1 MSGITI
7 NVNPIIFQVGALSVR
22 WYSLFIIVAIL
33 AATWM
38 ATKEARRVGLD
49 EGKIGTLAVW
59 AIVVGF
65 IGARLFHVL
74 DRFDYY
80 ASNPA
85 EILAIHKGG
94 LAIWGG
100 LASGAVAG
108 LVYAKVK
115 GLPIARTV
123 DVAAVSML
131 AGQIIGRL
139 GCIVNG
145 DAYGGPT
152 SLPWGF
158 IYVNAGA
165 MIPDALKGIP
175 THPYPVYEMLWD
187 GALLLGLW
195 LWRKRARPDGMLFL
209 TYAAVYALGRFTLTF
224 VRQERE
230 VLFGLQQAQ
239 VIAVAL
245 MAVAVPWMVWL
256 WRRAAVAPAA
266 VPAPTGSAKR
276 AIGRARKGQ
285 RHRA

>member
-7 NVNPIIFQVGALSVR
+7 NVNPVLLQLGGLSVR
-22 WYSLFIIVAIL
+22 WYSLFIIVAL
-33 AATWM
+33 VVAVWL

-49 EGKIGTLAVW
+49 EGKIGTLTVW

-74 DRFDYY
+74 DRIDYY
-80 ASNPA
+80 AAVPG

-108 LVYAKVK
+108 VVYAKVK
-115 GLPIARTV
+115 KLPIARTV

-158 IYVNAGA
+158 IYLNPGA
-165 MIPDALKGIP
+165 MIPESLKGIP

-187 GALLLGLW
+187 GARLLGLW
-195 LWRKRARPDGMLFL
+195 LWRKRARPAGALFL
-209 TYAAVYALGRFTLTF
+209 TYVAVYGLGRFLLTF

-239 VIAVAL
+239 VIALGVV
-245 MAVAVPWMVWL
+245 AVAVPWMVWL
-256 WRRAAVAPAA
+256 WRRTSAPAA
-266 VPAPTGSAKR
+266 PAFVAAVSKR
-276 AIGRARKGQ
+276 HAQRRASR
-285 RHRA
+285 RAG